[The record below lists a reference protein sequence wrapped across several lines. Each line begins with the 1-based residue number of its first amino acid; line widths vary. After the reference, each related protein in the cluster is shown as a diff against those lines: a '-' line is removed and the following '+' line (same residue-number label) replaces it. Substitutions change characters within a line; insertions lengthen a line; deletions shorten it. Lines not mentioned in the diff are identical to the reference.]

1 MAIVFAAMVP
11 HPPLIIPQVGRGE
24 EQLIE
29 KTAEA
34 FRSVML
40 AAAAAQPETV
50 VIISPHAA
58 DAGDYFHISP
68 RSGAAGDL
76 SAFNAASVK
85 ANVSYDEE
93 FVRQLCQLAAAE
105 DFPSGFLADDFDD
118 FGSFVSANAQPVASS
133 SANALGGFAD
143 FSAAP
148 TTAAPANSSSGLD
161 GKKGTSQ

>member
-50 VIISPHAA
+50 VTQ
-58 DAGDYFHISP
+58 
-68 RSGAAGDL
+68 L
-76 SAFNAASVK
+76 SQHQNT
-85 ANVSYDEE
+85 
-93 FVRQLCQLAAAE
+93 L
-105 DFPSGFLADDFDD
+105 
-118 FGSFVSANAQPVASS
+118 
-133 SANALGGFAD
+133 
-143 FSAAP
+143 
-148 TTAAPANSSSGLD
+148 
-161 GKKGTSQ
+161 